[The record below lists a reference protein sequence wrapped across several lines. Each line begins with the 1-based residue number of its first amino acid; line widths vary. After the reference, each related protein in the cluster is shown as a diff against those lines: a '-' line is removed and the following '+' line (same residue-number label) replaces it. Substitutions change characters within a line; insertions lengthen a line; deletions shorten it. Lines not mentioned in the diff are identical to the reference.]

1 MVYIKTKQGGDDMN
15 MAKIL
20 NYKFSEEIDRE
31 ICKNQEYIKENK
43 EINKFIRKEF
53 PNEKAEYLVELVG
66 EIVSVIGDAYV
77 EEGIRI
83 GAKSLVALFLE

>member
-1 MVYIKTKQGGDDMN
+1 MGHDDMN

-20 NYKFSEEIDRE
+20 NYKFLEEIDKA
-31 ICKNQEYIKENK
+31 ICKNQEYINANM

-53 PNEKAEYLVELVG
+53 SEEKAECLVELVG
-66 EIVSVIGDAYV
+66 EIVSIVGDTYA

-83 GAKSLVALFLE
+83 GVKSLVALLL